1 MPALNDYLLVSGLL
15 FSIGLA
21 GVVLRRNIIIVFM
34 CLELMLSAAN
44 LTLVAFSRFN
54 VTTNG
59 LPDYDG
65 QMLVFFVITVAAAE
79 VAVGLAIIVALYR
92 ARQTI
97 HTDELVSLRD

>member
-1 MPALNDYLLVSGLL
+1 MATLNDYLLVSGLL
-15 FSIGLA
+15 FAIGLGGA
-21 GVVLRRNIIIVFM
+21 VLRRNIIVVFM

-44 LTLVAFSRFN
+44 LSLVAFSRFHPN
-54 VTTNG
+54 SDG
-59 LPDYDG
+59 LPNYDG

-97 HTDELVSLRD
+97 YTDELTSLKG